1 MEKKGFS
8 KTGKSP
14 VITVL
19 EQDKGANAP
28 ASSQVSATVDKK
40 EPVSAPKSK

>member
-1 MEKKGFS
+1 MEKKGFK

-19 EQDKGANAP
+19 AQDKGANAP
-28 ASSQVSATVDKK
+28 ASAQEQTTTDKK
-40 EPVSAPKSK
+40 ETVSSSKNK

>member
-1 MEKKGFS
+1 MEKKGFN

-19 EQDKGANAP
+19 AQDKGANALI
-28 ASSQVSATVDKK
+28 SAQGQPTADKK

>member
-1 MEKKGFS
+1 MENKGFS

-28 ASSQVSATVDKK
+28 ASSQVLATADKK
-40 EPVSAPKSK
+40 EIVSAPKSK